1 MAESSGQPSGA
12 ARRRRER
19 RLRSMLRHEQQTVRM
34 ALAAALHHS
43 AGRSSRTA
51 PHGDR
56 RPPPGS
62 GREWSTSCTKAYGH
76 RSIHSRGSGQVS
88 RRSLSRWVGQS
99 RSVTWLPRRRC
110 WPCRCWPARQAKPS
124 TTPPSSSSSSTPSRR
139 RRPWRRRRGG
149 GRWRKRSH
157 GFAPRSMPV
166 SLSLPP
172 SMRPGTGPPLRP
184 LGRGGRRK
192 RGRGGSSRR
201 LLFLVVGV
209 PVIFSDKFQQ
219 FLDRMVDNPVVQ
231 QRQELTVFFSVLVQ
245 FLDKVVVPVLRN
257 DSDMVRQCR
266 KQWCRS
272 CSSSKVD
279 GLPSCRRGKSPWSCL
294 FRKP

>member
-1 MAESSGQPSGA
+1 MG
-12 ARRRRER
+12 
-19 RLRSMLRHEQQTVRM
+19 L
-34 ALAAALHHS
+34 
-43 AGRSSRTA
+43 
-51 PHGDR
+51 
-56 RPPPGS
+56 
-62 GREWSTSCTKAYGH
+62 
-76 RSIHSRGSGQVS
+76 
-88 RRSLSRWVGQS
+88 S

-166 SLSLPP
+166 SLSLLP

-201 LLFLVVGV
+201 LLFLVVDV
-209 PVIFSDKFQQ
+209 PALISDKFQQ
-219 FLDRMVDNPVVQ
+219 SKLYDVLEGAPASSSSTKWWTFLRMRAETCTHSAILCRRLSRFLQVLFLD
-231 QRQELTVFFSVLVQ
+231 SA
-245 FLDKVVVPVLRN
+245 
-257 DSDMVRQCR
+257 SA
-266 KQWCRS
+266 
-272 CSSSKVD
+272 
-279 GLPSCRRGKSPWSCL
+279 
-294 FRKP
+294 

>member
-1 MAESSGQPSGA
+1 MDESSWQPMSA
-12 ARRRRER
+12 AQRRRQR

-43 AGRSSRTA
+43 AGPREKVEKQQNGAPRGEKTA
-51 PHGDR
+51 ARAREGVEHELYEGPRAQKPPLPGK
-56 RPPPGS
+56 RPGLPP
-62 GREWSTSCTKAYGH
+62 EPEP
-76 RSIHSRGSGQVS
+76 
-88 RRSLSRWVGQS
+88 
-99 RSVTWLPRRRC
+99 VTWLPRRRR

-124 TTPPSSSSSSTPSRR
+124 TTPPSSSFSSTPLRR

-149 GRWRKRSH
+149 RRWRRRSH

-219 FLDRMVDNPVVQ
+219 FLDRMVDIRVVQ
-231 QRQELTVFFSVLVQ
+231 QRQVLTVFFSLLVQ
-245 FLDKVVVPVLRN
+245 FLDKVVVPVLCN
-257 DSDMVRQCR
+257 DRDMVRQCR
-266 KQWCRS
+266 KPCWRRS

-279 GLPSCRRGKSPWSCL
+279 GLPWRLRSCSWSGG
-294 FRKP
+294 